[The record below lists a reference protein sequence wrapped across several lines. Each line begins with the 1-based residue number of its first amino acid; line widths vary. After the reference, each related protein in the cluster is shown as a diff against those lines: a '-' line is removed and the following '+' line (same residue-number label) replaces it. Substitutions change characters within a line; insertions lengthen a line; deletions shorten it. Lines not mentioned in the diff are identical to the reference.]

1 MGNFDTEET
10 DKVMD
15 SIFEKAED
23 GKEKIKKMLKQLAP
37 SDLEEVLREMNQ
49 GKSDD
54 NSEASKQ

>member
-1 MGNFDTEET
+1 
-10 DKVMD
+10 MD
-15 SIFEKAED
+15 SIFEEAED